1 MALMLMPDAYRA
13 LIRPLLFRLPPETA
27 QRVADAALKLTPVWR
42 ALGPVLEYSH
52 PALKT
57 TVAGLELRNPVGL
70 AAGYDKNCEYLTSLA
85 ALGFGYVTGG
95 TVTPMAQPGNPRP
108 RIVRHRRQES
118 LVNSLGF
125 PGQGLDRA
133 VARLQATAG
142 TAGAPIVASV
152 SGVTIDEIVTCHRRI
167 EPLVSAV
174 EINISSPNTE
184 GLRAFHEG
192 PVLAEL
198 LEAVNAARRKPLFVK
213 VPPFRSEG
221 DASDQRN
228 ERTLMLGL
236 IGVCAEHRVDGL
248 TVANTWPVRD
258 AALAVGHGGLSG
270 KPVFDDMLRMVSEVR
285 SAVGGSV
292 AINACGGI
300 FSGEDA
306 WRALRAGA
314 DTVQLFTGLIYRGP
328 GIVRG
333 INRDLARRL
342 DRYGLDSVAGVRDLP
357 VSAGR

>member
-1 MALMLMPDAYRA
+1 MMLVPNAYRA
-13 LIRPLLFRLPPETA
+13 LIRPVLFRLPPETA

-42 ALGPVLEYSH
+42 ALGPLLEYAH
-52 PALKT
+52 PSLT
-57 TVAGLELRNPVGL
+57 TTLAGLELRNPVGL
-70 AAGYDKNCEYLTSLA
+70 AAGYDKNCEFLPSLA

-95 TVTPMAQPGNPRP
+95 TVTPTAQPGNPRP
-108 RIVRHRRQES
+108 RVVRYREQES
-118 LVNSLGF
+118 LVNALGF

-133 VARLQATAG
+133 VARLQAVG
-142 TAGAPIVASV
+142 GSSSAPVVASV
-152 SGVTIDEIVTCHRRI
+152 SGVTVDDIVACHRRI

-184 GLRAFHEG
+184 GLRIFHEG

-198 LEAVNAARRKPLFVK
+198 LETVNASRRKPLFVK
-213 VPPFRSEG
+213 IPPFRAEG
-221 DASDQRN
+221 DAGEQKS

-236 IGVCAEHRVDGL
+236 VGVCAEHRVDAL
-248 TVANTWPVRD
+248 TVANSWPVRD
-258 AALAVGHGGLSG
+258 AGLALGHGGLSG
-270 KPVFDDMLRMVSEVR
+270 KPVFDDMLRMVHAIR

-314 DTVQLFTGLIYRGP
+314 DTVQLLTGMIYRGP
-328 GIVRG
+328 GIVRS

-342 DRYGLDSVAGVRDLP
+342 DRYGLDSVAQVRDLP